1 MFVNSSGDLIV
12 GCQGT
17 SDGRPYSLS
26 EVYYRYH
33 NFWGVDKGKD
43 EEKVM
48 GYVLP
53 PAV

>member
-1 MFVNSSGDLIV
+1 MSILQVNSSSD
-12 GCQGT
+12 CQGT

-43 EEKVM
+43 EEQVL
-48 GYVLP
+48 GYALP
-53 PAV
+53 TV